1 MRWGAWMAVV
11 GTAILAFGGG
21 DRAEAQMSWPRITSV
36 VPSGAQRGTTV
47 EVTISGINVGL
58 ATGLIFEGSGITVEA
73 VTPEP
78 QTPPAA
84 ETKPAAGTK
93 PAEVPKNRTGKV
105 TARLRVAPDAAPG
118 IREMRVLTPLGPSD
132 IGSFVVGLWPEVAEQ
147 EPNNT
152 PAQAQAVTLPV
163 TVFGQANP
171 AEDVDCFRFQ
181 ARAGQTLVF
190 DVLAERMGSSLD
202 SILSI
207 QDASGRE
214 LALNEDANGD
224 DSLLAFEAPKAGEYF
239 VIVRDL
245 RYQGSANHFYRLT
258 MGEIPYVAHVFP
270 PGGGPGEKLQLELSG
285 YNLGKASRG
294 SVAMPAEILSDSL
307 PMAVTLP
314 TGASNP
320 VRLAVGDAGEL
331 TEVEPN
337 DVPAR
342 AQTIP
347 VPGTVAGR
355 ILVPG
360 SVATVAS
367 TPGSSAAAATDTDC
381 FRFRATKGQRLIL
394 EVLARRFGSD
404 LDSMLVVTDAKQKEV
419 ATNDDGA
426 AVAGQVTKDSRL
438 DFTAPDTGEFVAQIT
453 DLQGRQGPGYAYLFS
468 IRVPE
473 GDFKLTFTPDRLAVG
488 PGGRIP
494 VTVTAERLFGFDGEI
509 AIEFAGLP
517 AGVSVVG
524 PSRIRSGDKDEVL
537 VLTAAPGSA
546 IQTTDFR
553 VTGVATIA
561 GKTVRRTAQGLEEV
575 VENNQK
581 STHPVNLWTAAV
593 TEAPELIVTVPPDKL
608 TLPKGGSV
616 EITVKVERK
625 EGYKGKIPLT
635 VIGLPNGVTATA
647 TDLADGKSEGKITL
661 KTDNKASIGES
672 DIVVAANVV
681 IDNQRRV
688 LHAAPAVTLAVTP
701 PAPAAPAPAV
711 KK

>member
-1 MRWGAWMAVV
+1 MAVV

-21 DRAEAQMSWPRITSV
+21 GSAEAQTSWPRITSV
-36 VPSGAQRGTTV
+36 VPGGAQRGTTV
-47 EVTISGINVGL
+47 EVTISGINVG
-58 ATGLIFEGSGITVEA
+58 AAIGLLFEGTGITVEA
-73 VTPEP
+73 VTPEA
-78 QTPPAA
+78 QTP
-84 ETKPAAGTK
+84 PAAGTK
-93 PAEVPKNRTGKV
+93 PADVPKNRTGKV
-105 TARLRVAPDAAPG
+105 TASLRIAPDAAPG
-118 IREMRVLTPLGPSD
+118 IRALRVLTPLGPSD
-132 IGSFVVGLWPEVAEQ
+132 IGSFVVGLWPEVAEE

-152 PAQAQAVTLPV
+152 RAQAQSVTLPA
-163 TVFGQANP
+163 TVVGQVNP
-171 AEDVDCFRFQ
+171 TEDVDCFRFQ

-190 DVLAERMGSSLD
+190 DVLAERMGSPLD

-214 LALNEDANGD
+214 LALNEDANGN

-245 RYQGSANHFYRLT
+245 RYQGSTNHVYRLT

-270 PGGGPGEKLQLELSG
+270 PGGGPGEKLQLELNG
-285 YNLGKASRG
+285 YNLGKAARG
-294 SVAMPAEILSDSL
+294 SVTMPAEILSDSL

-314 TGASNP
+314 AGASNS
-320 VRLAVGDAGEL
+320 VRLAVGDTGEL
-331 TEVEPN
+331 TEAEPN

-347 VPGTVAGR
+347 VPGTVCGR
-355 ILVPG
+355 IFAVGG
-360 SVATVAS
+360 SAAVAS
-367 TPGSSAAAATDTDC
+367 APGTSAPPASDTDC

-394 EVLARRFGSD
+394 EVMARRFGSE
-404 LDSMLVVTDAKQKEV
+404 LDSMLVVTDASGKEV

-426 AVAGQVTKDSRL
+426 VVGGQVTKDSRL

-453 DLQGRQGPGYAYLFS
+453 DLQGRQGPGYGYLFS
-468 IRVPE
+468 IRVPS

-494 VTVTAERLFGFDGEI
+494 LTVTAERLFGFDGEI

-524 PSRIRSGDKDEVL
+524 PSRIRSGDKDENL
-537 VLTAAPGSA
+537 VLTAALGSA
-546 IQTTDFR
+546 VQTAAFR
-553 VTGVATIA
+553 VIGVATID
-561 GKTVRRTAQGLEEV
+561 GKSVRRTAQGLEEIV
-575 VENNQK
+575 QNNQK
-581 STHPVNLWTAAV
+581 STRPVNLWTAAV

-647 TDLADGKSEGKITL
+647 TDLADDKTEGKITL
-661 KTDNKASIGES
+661 KTDNKASTGEN

-688 LHAAPAVTLAVTP
+688 LHVAPAVTLAVTP
-701 PAPAAPAPAV
+701 PAPAAPAPAE